1 MLLFEKILVPLDGSE
16 HSIRALKNAIQI
28 AKKFDGSITLIHV
41 YTISSFAITP
51 TQVYKYVQAI
61 REFGG
66 SILEEGENI
75 VKAEGVQVDTLL
87 KEGPSVENI
96 LETVTKGNFNLVV
109 MGSRGLSKLK
119 GILMGSVSDGVTKNA
134 PCPVLVVK

>member
-16 HSIRALKNAIQI
+16 HTIRALKNAIQT

-66 SILEEGENI
+66 SILEEGEKI

-87 KEGPSVENI
+87 K
-96 LETVTKGNFNLVV
+96 
-109 MGSRGLSKLK
+109 
-119 GILMGSVSDGVTKNA
+119 
-134 PCPVLVVK
+134 

>member
-16 HSIRALKNAIQI
+16 HSMRALKNAIQI
-28 AKKFDGSITLIHV
+28 AKKFDGSIILIHV

-66 SILEEGENI
+66 SILEEGEKI

-96 LETVTKGNFNLVV
+96 LEIVTKGNFNLVV
-109 MGSRGLSKLK
+109 MGLRDLSKLK
-119 GILMGSVSDGVTKNA
+119 VIFMGSVSDGVTKNT